1 MDVGDALR
9 GHATDQLGDAVT
21 KYFARAIEATVTF
34 SPEAHRKVRADIMVH
49 PGRGLVVQGGAQAD
63 DAYAAFDGALNR
75 IAKQLRRYK
84 RRLKDHHK
92 SRDDQG
98 VLQAQQYVLAADD
111 REDEVAEDASP
122 AVIAEMQTEIATLT
136 VGEAVMRL
144 DLADVPVL
152 MFINRAHGG
161 LNVLYRRPD
170 GNIGWID
177 PSNARPHQS

>member
-9 GHATDQLGDAVT
+9 GYATDQLSDAVT

-34 SPEAHRKVRADIMVH
+34 TPEAHRKVRADITVH
-49 PGRGLVVQGGAQAD
+49 PGRGLIVQGGALAD

-92 SRDDQG
+92 AREDQS
-98 VLQAQQYVLAADD
+98 VLSAQQYVLAG
-111 REDEVAEDASP
+111 EDHEEEVAEDANP
-122 AVIAEMQTEIATLT
+122 VVIAEMQTEIATLT

-144 DLADVPVL
+144 DLADAPVL
-152 MFINRAHGG
+152 MFMNRAHGG
-161 LNVLYRRPD
+161 LNVVYRRSD

-177 PSNARPHQS
+177 PSNTRSRQG